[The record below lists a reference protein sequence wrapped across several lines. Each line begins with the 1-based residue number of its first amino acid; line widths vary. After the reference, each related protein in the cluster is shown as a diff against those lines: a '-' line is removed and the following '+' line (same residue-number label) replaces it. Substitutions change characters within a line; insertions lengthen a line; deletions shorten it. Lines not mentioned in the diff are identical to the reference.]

1 MYWSKSAHYPQ
12 WPSIPERSPEEEF
25 SENSRIKGMYCL
37 GKTNIIY
44 ERYCFNNRDQ
54 EAGKSINTYGANLRS
69 LSDRCNF
76 GALKDEMIGDN
87 IVCVVRDQNL
97 EGLEGV
103 FKLADDK
110 LITGQGEI
118 EREADEE
125 HDRNL
130 KSLLDLCREQN
141 IKLNKKFTFKCN
153 DV

>member
-1 MYWSKSAHYPQ
+1 M
-12 WPSIPERSPEEEF
+12 
-25 SENSRIKGMYCL
+25 GMYCL

-54 EAGKSINTYGANLRS
+54 ESGKSINTYAANLRS

-76 GALKDEMIGDN
+76 GALKDEMKRDN

-97 EGLEGV
+97 EGLKGV